1 LSRAPFPQAMFTAFL
16 AADRAKWKKLI
27 GAANIRAE

>member
-1 LSRAPFPQAMFTAFL
+1 MFTAFL

-27 GAANIRAE
+27 RAANIRAE